1 MVEKQR
7 DAKNA
12 DAAAW
17 AARLQEVQ
25 DDCNNQMSYQ
35 QIEIQVSECC
45 ILLRMATFAQLSSSF
60 SQALHQRSHDLSQQL
75 QVHSAGWLADARAAA
90 LKVIAGG
97 FSAEV

>member
-7 DAKNA
+7 DAKVA
-12 DAAAW
+12 EAATW

-25 DDCNNQMSYQ
+25 DDCNTQMSYQ
-35 QIEIQVSECC
+35 QIEIQVCECRIVC
-45 ILLRMATFAQLSSSF
+45 RMATFAQLPSSF

-75 QVHSAGWLADARAAA
+75 QVRSVGWSTDAHAAA